1 MFNNLFT
8 LVPDIGKAAETL
20 GVVPD
25 FCHIF
30 GRPAWRKVLAFAT
43 GVVETGVVL

>member
-20 GVVPD
+20 GVFPTSAT
-25 FCHIF
+25 FSI
-30 GRPAWRKVLAFAT
+30 GRPGGKC
-43 GVVETGVVL
+43 